1 MTTATTSATT
11 KAMSSRAQI
20 NQLSAYLLRPWIRIL
35 IRYGV
40 GLNDF
45 IETVK
50 RVYVEVANE
59 YITAGKGRITDSS
72 VSIMTGVHR
81 KDVHRIQEEL
91 ESAAPIPAPM
101 SLLDAVQITWTGQSR
116 FLTKAGLPRALPRR
130 THSKLAKPSKGPT
143 FEDLLEEVT
152 KGVSPRAVLDDW
164 LRLGV
169 VSLNSRG
176 EVAWSHQ
183 DQLIGDEL
191 DRIRRSV
198 IASTD
203 RITSAMEGIVGN
215 PSSHYVHFV
224 RVAYLTEADAQ
235 KIKALAK
242 RLGLQIANRINL
254 EATKLEERGRAS
266 GKGDQRFSY
275 GMHCYHEPMAALERR
290 GFKLW

>member
-1 MTTATTSATT
+1 MTTATSP
-11 KAMSSRAQI
+11 RGQI
-20 NQLSAYLLRPWIRIL
+20 NQLTAFLLRPWARIL

-45 IETVK
+45 IETAK

-59 YITAGKGRITDSS
+59 YIAAGRGRITDSS

-81 KDVHRIQEEL
+81 KDVHRIQQEL
-91 ESAAPIPAPM
+91 DSAAPIPAPA
-101 SLLDAVQITWTGQSR
+101 SLLDAVHRTWTGQSR
-116 FLTKAGLPRALPRR
+116 FLTRTGQPRALPRR
-130 THSKLAKPSKGPT
+130 TQSKAAKSSKGPT

-164 LRLGV
+164 IRLGA
-169 VSLNSRG
+169 VSLNAKG
-176 EVAWSHQ
+176 EVVWSHQ
-183 DQLIGDEL
+183 EHILGEEL

-198 IASTD
+198 IACTD
-203 RITSAMEGIVGN
+203 RIASAMDVITSEE
-215 PSSHYVHFV
+215 PSHYVHFV

-235 KIKALAK
+235 KVKALAK
-242 RLGLQIANRINL
+242 RLSIQIANRINL

-275 GMHCYHEPMAALERR
+275 GMHCYHEPMAALEKR